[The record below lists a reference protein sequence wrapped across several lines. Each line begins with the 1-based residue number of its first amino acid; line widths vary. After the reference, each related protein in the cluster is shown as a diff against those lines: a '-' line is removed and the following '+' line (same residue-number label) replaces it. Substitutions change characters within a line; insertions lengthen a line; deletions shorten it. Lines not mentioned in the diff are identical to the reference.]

1 MDNLFSVLLILSFI
15 CLEGLF
21 SGGELALVSSD
32 VNKIRQKASSGSRS
46 AAMTLKLL
54 AKPEWFLATTL
65 SGTSLCVVTS
75 TTIATALFISIFDAA
90 KGTVVAVI
98 VMIPTLLIIGEIL
111 PKTLFQQHAEFVA
124 LKLSW
129 FIWISSGLLFPVVFV
144 ISMISRGTVRISTGE
159 KDIVSSPYI
168 TKDGLKFVLRY
179 RGADSDILGMEKEM
193 IRNVIDF
200 FDVTVGKIMIPLS
213 TMISLPV
220 TATLKEAAR
229 LTAEKK
235 YLRIPVYSEQI
246 FNIIGILH
254 YHDLLDALHGRASGI
269 PPRSEDEAIGLYLKP
284 VVFYVPETKLAKE
297 LLVEMLIR
305 GERMAVVVDEYG
317 GTVGIVTI
325 EDILEEVVGEIED
338 EYDSGE
344 KMYKKIGAGK
354 YLFNAKM
361 SIERIKQVIPLE
373 IPEGNYETLGG
384 FLLYKMGRIPKRRD
398 ILRYENT
405 LFVIEDADAK
415 SIKEVLIEL
424 PVDVNPDVENQTN
437 P

>member
-1 MDNLFSVLLILSFI
+1 MDNLFSVLLIFSFI

-32 VNKIRQKASSGSRS
+32 VNKIRQKAKSGSRS
-46 AAMTLKLL
+46 AVITLKLL
-54 AKPEWFLATTL
+54 GKPEWFLSTTL

-75 TTIATALFISIFDAA
+75 TTVATVLFMSIFGAA
-90 KGTVVAVI
+90 KGAVVAVI
-98 VMIPTLLIIGEIL
+98 VMIPTILIMGEIV

-124 LKLSW
+124 MRISW
-129 FIWISSGLLFPVVFV
+129 FIWISSWLLFPVVFV

-159 KDIVSSPYI
+159 KDVVSSPYI
-168 TKDGLKFVLRY
+168 TKDGLKFILRY

-220 TATLKEAAR
+220 TATLKEAAQ
-229 LTAEKK
+229 LAAEKK
-235 YLRIPVYSEQI
+235 YLRIPVYSDQI

-254 YHDLLDALHGRASGI
+254 YFDLLDTMHGRVSNFAPHSK
-269 PPRSEDEAIGLYLKP
+269 DETIGSHLKP

-344 KMYKKIGAGK
+344 KMYKKIGSGK
-354 YLFNAKM
+354 YLFNAKI
-361 SIERIKQVIPLE
+361 SIEKIKQIIPLE

-398 ILRYENT
+398 ILRYENA

-415 SIKEVLIEL
+415 SIKEVFIEL
-424 PVDVNPDVENQTN
+424 PINVNPDIEN
-437 P
+437 